1 MTTESNKPIRTFRLR
16 GVKVAVFENRTEQ
29 GAFYK
34 TSLQRIYREG
44 EEWKT
49 TTSLGR
55 DDLPVAR
62 LLLGWAWEFILEA
75 ESGGAVAQ
83 ASVTTTTEGQGESQS
98 GGTGVTRSPG
108 VSRSATRRRARG
120 ATEPESEP

>member
-1 MTTESNKPIRTFRLR
+1 M
-16 GVKVAVFENRTEQ
+16 GVKVAVFENKSEQ

-34 TSLQRIYREG
+34 TSLQKIYREG

-62 LLLGWAWEFILEA
+62 LLLQRAWEFILE
-75 ESGGAVAQ
+75 
-83 ASVTTTTEGQGESQS
+83 TEAAARTNDQGE
-98 GGTGVTRSPG
+98 
-108 VSRSATRRRARG
+108 
-120 ATEPESEP
+120 

>member
-1 MTTESNKPIRTFRLR
+1 MAKKLDTRSATQTEQRSESSGSCTTDTASGEVLTIGVSKTTSIPGSRPVRTFRLR
-16 GVKVAVFENRTEQ
+16 GVKVAVFENKSEQ

-34 TSLQRIYREG
+34 TSLQKIYREG

-62 LLLGWAWEFILEA
+62 LLLQRAWEFILE
-75 ESGGAVAQ
+75 
-83 ASVTTTTEGQGESQS
+83 TEAAARTNDQGE
-98 GGTGVTRSPG
+98 
-108 VSRSATRRRARG
+108 
-120 ATEPESEP
+120 

>member
-1 MTTESNKPIRTFRLR
+1 MTKQTQQPKPDQAGTKPVKVCRLR
-16 GVKVAVFENRTEQ
+16 GVKIAVFENKGEQ

-34 TSLQRIYREG
+34 TAIQRIYREG

-62 LLLGWAWEFILEA
+62 MLLQRAWEWILE
-75 ESGGAVAQ
+75 
-83 ASVTTTTEGQGESQS
+83 TEAGSARDEGELKGS
-98 GGTGVTRSPG
+98 
-108 VSRSATRRRARG
+108 
-120 ATEPESEP
+120 